1 MAHLHSHRCCSTYP
15 ELKDH
20 GGDRGGAGDRWEG
33 TSQPLL
39 IKYGCVCEGQ
49 GELQRRPDE
58 GQEKVRGRRM
68 SGPGHSTR
76 GRKPTD
82 WASTSLKV
90 DPWAGLGL
98 STEAFQGGAH
108 GCLWLWTSKLSLQWQ
123 VLCSPHPS
131 LYSGQVSMEERC
143 GPFPPLMC
151 PWQTI
156 EPPSLSSL
164 NGLSSPQST

>member
-1 MAHLHSHRCCSTYP
+1 MAVSVRGKESY
-15 ELKDH
+15 
-20 GGDRGGAGDRWEG
+20 RGGQMRGW
-33 TSQPLL
+33 
-39 IKYGCVCEGQ
+39 
-49 GELQRRPDE
+49 
-58 GQEKVRGRRM
+58 EKVRGRRM

-76 GRKPTD
+76 DRKPTD

-90 DPWAGLGL
+90 DPWAGLCL

-108 GCLWLWTSKLSLQWQ
+108 SCLWLWTSKFSDTSQEGSYPVSLLRELSLQWQ
-123 VLCSPHPS
+123 VLCSHHPS

-151 PWQTI
+151 PRQTI